1 MHIHVLGGSGEE
13 AQGEVSDNTTLGSV
27 VWCGFSSVG
36 SVVWGSVVW
45 GSVVWGSVVWGSVVW
60 GSVVWGLW
68 CGVSGVGSKGA
79 DTHIALIAAYS
90 RNR

>member
-45 GSVVWGSVVWGSVVW
+45 G
-60 GSVVWGLW
+60 LW